1 MLKPQTLKKRKFL
14 RKQFARQTENQT
26 SEKNKNRD
34 NGNDTSSTLVNVK
47 DAVSV
52 VSIGKS
58 CSPLFALKH
67 LYSTGHLII

>member
-14 RKQFARQTENQT
+14 QKQFARQTKTGHRQ
-26 SEKNKNRD
+26 NKNRD

-52 VSIGKS
+52 VSIGKR
-58 CSPLFALKH
+58 CSPLFALKN
-67 LYSTGHLII
+67 L

>member
-1 MLKPQTLKKRKFL
+1 MPV
-14 RKQFARQTENQT
+14 RQKTGHRQ
-26 SEKNKNRD
+26 NKNRD

-47 DAVSV
+47 DIVSV

-67 LYSTGHLII
+67 L

>member
-14 RKQFARQTENQT
+14 QKQFARQTKT
-26 SEKNKNRD
+26 GHRKNKNRD

-58 CSPLFALKH
+58 CSPLFALKN
-67 LYSTGHLII
+67 L

>member
-14 RKQFARQTENQT
+14 QKQNARQTKT
-26 SEKNKNRD
+26 GHRKNKNRD

-47 DAVSV
+47 DIVSV

-58 CSPLFALKH
+58 CSPLFALKN
-67 LYSTGHLII
+67 L

>member
-14 RKQFARQTENQT
+14 QKQNARQTKNGASQ
-26 SEKNKNRD
+26 NKNRD

-52 VSIGKS
+52 VSIGKR
-58 CSPLFALKH
+58 CSPLFALKN
-67 LYSTGHLII
+67 L

>member
-14 RKQFARQTENQT
+14 RKQFARQTKT
-26 SEKNKNRD
+26 GHRKNKNRD

-67 LYSTGHLII
+67 LYSTGRLII